1 MSEII
6 NKGLK
11 DIPDDLILSYR
22 KSDDKALDNLITE
35 YNKISAKN
43 SNMLDIT
50 EEHTGKDLKN
60 ALEKVSYPIRVN
72 LVCRY
77 MHDANI
83 IESDLDYIKEV
94 KLLKLKVFRYGALVV
109 GGLFIFITTGVV
121 TVGLSRNQ
129 IDSNG
134 FLNGLMNFISELV
147 LWWLRQ

>member
-22 KSDDKALDNLITE
+22 KSEDKALDNLIKE

-43 SNMLDIT
+43 SNMQDAL
-50 EEHTGKDLKN
+50 EEHTGRDLKN
-60 ALEKVSYPIRVN
+60 LLEKVSYPVRVN

-77 MHDANI
+77 LHDSGI
-83 IESDLDYIKEV
+83 IESDVDYIKEM
-94 KLLKLKVFRYGALVV
+94 KLLKLKIFRYGALIA

-134 FLNGLMNFISELV
+134 FLNGIMNFFKELANLFFV
-147 LWWLRQ
+147 S